1 MSKAS
6 LLINVL
12 RLLPNTWKS
21 MLNEAEVLEQ
31 ALINSGQRTEQQSVL
46 LQVKLNDFERELIR
60 QITTLCEKL
69 PQSRLYQNLA
79 SKVLDWSIVTD
90 WQLAAEFD
98 ATSSQQVAVLVD
110 QKIAGLTPWLTGL
123 FGEDNPKVTDSL
135 THLKGILSALF
146 TLPKTIDFGDV
157 SALLAYK
164 AQAVEEL
171 MPSAIALVNVVFSVQ
186 LPVINDSSVF
196 NTWTDKA
203 AELANTACSNNFN
216 DCFTN
221 GFTEDLAALQ
231 QQLADLPTGEQQG
244 MAGSKRQLDEL
255 VTALIASHEEVMLAE
270 EVQLFPDTWRGD
282 SSLTAIQA
290 WSEVLPKAVAHQ
302 PSYVQSSLAPVLA
315 TIAKVDEQIDQQSQ
329 LKTVIVNIAHN
340 YQTTMDLEQKT
351 KFIFDSLAQLLP
363 LLSLLELS
371 EGLEANIQTIV
382 GQLAYKAED
391 DLSDEIAIS
400 LFILA
405 KLAPNV
411 EQLLPASINS
421 ALGDN
426 GLQKLLNKV
435 IAVRHFIKTQLS
447 VRGKI
452 LNENDINN
460 LFSQAVDFTKQS
472 AEQVEFSSSA
482 SLDHGTKPLKDNS
495 GTQSQRGQSEKHPP
509 EGQNITAVSTNTPTL
524 TQWLAVIAQLV
535 SYSEI
540 FEQLSAHEQAMMQ
553 AMLTGQMANYCQ
565 RELNLLT
572 DGLLAE
578 LGSVAETV
586 LFNDSLAQATLS
598 EFVDRFLAALPEL
611 ATRIQGFLLKL
622 SAMVSDFISLLIKC
636 VQYIKIPAD
645 IASSWPLNMML
656 DNKNPN
662 LFCLFTVMP
671 LSLIKE
677 FCQLPFDDIKK
688 LFNAA

>member
-1 MSKAS
+1 M
-6 LLINVL
+6 
-12 RLLPNTWKS
+12 
-21 MLNEAEVLEQ
+21 
-31 ALINSGQRTEQQSVL
+31 
-46 LQVKLNDFERELIR
+46 
-60 QITTLCEKL
+60 
-69 PQSRLYQNLA
+69 
-79 SKVLDWSIVTD
+79 
-90 WQLAAEFD
+90 
-98 ATSSQQVAVLVD
+98 
-110 QKIAGLTPWLTGL
+110 
-123 FGEDNPKVTDSL
+123 
-135 THLKGILSALF
+135 
-146 TLPKTIDFGDV
+146 
-157 SALLAYK
+157 
-164 AQAVEEL
+164 
-171 MPSAIALVNVVFSVQ
+171 
-186 LPVINDSSVF
+186 
-196 NTWTDKA
+196 
-203 AELANTACSNNFN
+203 
-216 DCFTN
+216 
-221 GFTEDLAALQ
+221 
-231 QQLADLPTGEQQG
+231 
-244 MAGSKRQLDEL
+244 
-255 VTALIASHEEVMLAE
+255 
-270 EVQLFPDTWRGD
+270 
-282 SSLTAIQA
+282 
-290 WSEVLPKAVAHQ
+290 
-302 PSYVQSSLAPVLA
+302 
-315 TIAKVDEQIDQQSQ
+315 
-329 LKTVIVNIAHN
+329 
-340 YQTTMDLEQKT
+340 
-351 KFIFDSLAQLLP
+351 P

-426 GLQKLLNKV
+426 GLQNLLNKV

-472 AEQVEFSSSA
+472 AEQVEFSSST
-482 SLDHGTKPLKDNS
+482 SLDHGTNPLKDHL
-495 GTQSQRGQSEKHPP
+495 GTQSQRGQSEKPPP

-535 SYSEI
+535 SYSDI
-540 FEQLSAHEQAMMQ
+540 FEQLSTHEQAMMQ
-553 AMLTGQMANYCQ
+553 AMLTGKMANYCQ

-662 LFCLFTVMP
+662 
-671 LSLIKE
+671 
-677 FCQLPFDDIKK
+677 FD
-688 LFNAA
+688 